1 MKRDPE
7 FSRETRD
14 ADYPKR
20 NFSADRLST
29 FLEPKRNIQTEHT
42 LKKSSRAEKKYSCDL
57 CDFSVSNFL
66 NLKLHNEIQHGR
78 RYSRDELIPVVSNV
92 LGNGSSGVN
101 LAYSCQTFNSG
112 HYDYIFP
119 AKINLYHRI
128 ESNHIKT
135 YACDKCD
142 NSSPHLSDLKRHNCV
157 KYSSKR
163 YPCDQCDHISTLLS
177 GLKRHKDVKHLGIN
191 YPCDKCDNVAC
202 RPSLLQRH
210 KVSTHLGKRYP
221 CDQCDFESTRL
232 FDLIQ
237 HKNKNHLVIKYPCD
251 QCDYIATR
259 PDHLKRHKVTIHLG
273 IRYPCDK
280 CEHTFT
286 RLSNLKRHKDSK
298 HSQS

>member
-1 MKRDPE
+1 MICRQKIKSINLTLDVKRGPE

-42 LKKSSRAEKKYSCDL
+42 LKKSSRVENKYSCDL

-142 NSSPHLSDLKRHNCV
+142 YSSPHLSDLKGHNCV
-157 KYSSKR
+157 NYSSKR
-163 YPCDQCDHISTLLS
+163 
-177 GLKRHKDVKHLGIN
+177 
-191 YPCDKCDNVAC
+191 
-202 RPSLLQRH
+202 
-210 KVSTHLGKRYP
+210 
-221 CDQCDFESTRL
+221 
-232 FDLIQ
+232 
-237 HKNKNHLVIKYPCD
+237 YPCD